1 MNVRTHGLKARTLQ
15 LPVCL
20 WPFAVEVIGVLCSA
34 VRYTLGGYTPRVYL
48 PNLCSVNVKRTNRQ
62 MVLFLY
68 VPTYAHANTYFSC
81 QNLLLSVDRYMAQ
94 AMLARC
100 FVPLAL
106 LINELLCLHTCTRG
120 QLFI

>member
-1 MNVRTHGLKARTLQ
+1 MNVRTHGLKACTRQ

-62 MVLFLY
+62 MVFVSVRTYLRPRQYVFFL
-68 VPTYAHANTYFSC
+68 SE
-81 QNLLLSVDRYMAQ
+81 
-94 AMLARC
+94 
-100 FVPLAL
+100 PLAQ
-106 LINELLCLHTCTRG
+106 CG
-120 QLFI
+120 